1 MEYYYLSFLERF
13 RRVGMGR
20 YKGWN
25 LGMVEAGLVVTYGLY
40 IGDTEKAWH
49 VLRAC
54 EDKFHD
60 VPDTMAR
67 LAGIKKRLEAKSL
80 APALSAYGRPDS

>member
-1 MEYYYLSFLERF
+1 
-13 RRVGMGR
+13 MGR
-20 YKGWN
+20 FKGWN

-40 IGDTEKAWH
+40 IGDTAKAWH

-67 LAGIKKRLEAKSL
+67 LAGIKKHLKAKSL
-80 APALSAYGRPDS
+80 NPAPSSMGGAPSLSQASRQRKESQTS